1 MSCFLLIPAI
11 KKKKES
17 YEIIFFLFIWMIVP
31 MTSESVYVGVSEE
44 RDLKTGVRDIMNI
57 AVVFIIYNIK

>member
-11 KKKKES
+11 KKES

-44 RDLKTGVRDIMNI
+44 RDPKTGVRDIMNI
-57 AVVFIIYNIK
+57 AVVFSTI

>member
-11 KKKKES
+11 KKKES

-44 RDLKTGVRDIMNI
+44 TGVRDIMNI
-57 AVVFIIYNIK
+57 AVVFSTI

>member
-1 MSCFLLIPAI
+1 
-11 KKKKES
+11 
-17 YEIIFFLFIWMIVP
+17 MIVP

-57 AVVFIIYNIK
+57 AVVFSTI